1 MKSIGLLAYIALVS
15 AEATTS
21 TETAAKHPV
30 DYNHYPIKEVV
41 VPTISTLPHKYL
53 PHPVVITLK
62 SYPSEIEWTIT
73 GSGAAAGITCGNG
86 PYDGHYGVQPAEDC
100 KLKAG
105 DYTLKCI
112 DTYGDGWH
120 GGFMTIDGKMYC
132 DDFRTGHLMTKTF
145 SECAD
150 PLEISQKELD
160 VQLDYFS
167 RSFDKFH
174 YENAMNI
181 YAEMKKQGKE
191 PVTGPSGVHTWELYD
206 KAFPFEKVRRYDLV
220 QQHMDAIQHFE
231 DNLNQNLQNG
241 QAVDQFIIVGLAA
254 QAALNAK
261 YHDGEFSDPALYD
274 PVNAPGINWSTAKF
288 GN

>member
-15 AEATTS
+15 VEATTI
-21 TETAAKHPV
+21 TETAAKHPT
-30 DYNHYPIKEVV
+30 DYNNYPIKEVV
-41 VPTISTLPHKYL
+41 TPTITTLPHKYKD
-53 PHPVVITLK
+53 HPVVLTLRH
-62 SYPSEIEWTIT
+62 YPSEVEWTIT
-73 GSGAAAGITCGNG
+73 GSGHAAGVTCGGG
-86 PYDGHYGVQPAEDC
+86 PYDGHYGEQPAEDC

-112 DTYGDGWH
+112 DTYGDGWN
-120 GGFMTIDGKMYC
+120 GAFMTIDGVMYC
-132 DDFRTGHLMTKTF
+132 KDFTSGHLMTKTF

-150 PLEISQKELD
+150 PLDITQKELD

-181 YAEMKKQGKE
+181 YAELKKQGKE

-254 QAALNAK
+254 QAALNTK
-261 YHDGEFSDPALYD
+261 YHNGEFSDPALFD
-274 PVNAPGINWSTAKF
+274 PVDAPAVNWSTAKF

>member
-41 VPTISTLPHKYL
+41 APTISTLPHKYL

-62 SYPSEIEWTIT
+62 SYPDEIEWTIT

-86 PYDGHYGVQPAEDC
+86 PYDGHYGEQPAEDC

-120 GGFMTIDGKMYC
+120 GGFMTIDGTMYC
-132 DDFRTGHLMTKTF
+132 DYFTTGHLMTKTF

-206 KAFPFEKVRRYDLV
+206 KAFPFRRSEDTTSSNNIWMPSNISRITLTRTSKTDKLSTNSSLSDLLLKLLSTPNITMV
-220 QQHMDAIQHFE
+220 NSAIQLFTT
-231 DNLNQNLQNG
+231 Q
-241 QAVDQFIIVGLAA
+241 
-254 QAALNAK
+254 
-261 YHDGEFSDPALYD
+261 
-274 PVNAPGINWSTAKF
+274 
-288 GN
+288 

>member
-15 AEATTS
+15 AETTTS

-30 DYNHYPIKEVV
+30 DYNSYPIKTVV
-41 VPTISTLPHKYL
+41 APTISTLPHTQKN
-53 PHPVVITLK
+53 HPVVVTLVH
-62 SYPSEIEWTIT
+62 YPEEVEWELT
-73 GSGAAAGITCGNG
+73 GNGAAAGTSCKGG
-86 PYDGHYGVQPAEDC
+86 PYNGHYGQQPEEAC
-100 KLKAG
+100 VIKAG
-105 DYTLKCI
+105 GYTLKCI

-120 GGFMTIDGKMYC
+120 GGFMTVDGIMYC
-132 DDFRTGHLMTKTF
+132 DDFRDGHLMTKTF
-145 SECAD
+145 SECSD
-150 PLEISQKELD
+150 PLDITQKELD

-167 RSFDKFH
+167 RNFDKYH

-181 YAEMKKQGKE
+181 YAELKKQGKE

-261 YHDGEFSDPALYD
+261 YHNGEFSDPALFD
-274 PVNAPGINWSTAKF
+274 PVDAHPVTWSTAKF
-288 GN
+288 GI